1 MFDISALKEMK
12 LSELQEIAKL
22 ATTIK
27 VNGVKKEALIQHILD
42 HQNATQNSDSD
53 KKEQPKTSEDKP
65 KRVRIVPEKKASN
78 QKKSSE
84 TLFSNVEES
93 TPSSV
98 PIIEE
103 TPIETKN
110 SSEKPAKPKA
120 VKFKKSDYEKKIA
133 TQLEKAPAP
142 SESVEKN
149 EIKEILLNIKPKN

>member
-1 MFDISALKEMK
+1 MFDISVLKEMK

-84 TLFSNVEES
+84 TLFSNVDES
-93 TPSSV
+93 IPSSN
-98 PIIEE
+98 PIVEE
-103 TPIETKN
+103 TTTETNN

-120 VKFKKSDYEKKIA
+120 VKFKKSDYEKKI
-133 TQLEKAPAP
+133 
-142 SESVEKN
+142 
-149 EIKEILLNIKPKN
+149 

>member
-1 MFDISALKEMK
+1 MFDISVLKEMK

-93 TPSSV
+93 IPSNTS
-98 PIIEE
+98 
-103 TPIETKN
+103 N
-110 SSEKPAKPKA
+110 SRRN
-120 VKFKKSDYEKKIA
+120 D
-133 TQLEKAPAP
+133 
-142 SESVEKN
+142 N
-149 EIKEILLNIKPKN
+149 